1 MADINVSVNEWYI
14 KWLCPV
20 TTPLTCVFSPEGDLV
35 DLIPGATRETF
46 LYSKEAINNLGP
58 TDFHWPNYFHRNKK
72 ELIPLLNNLLE
83 QKEILNQGVYLS
95 SGFSELVD
103 SLNYPYSIYLKL
115 AGELMMHDIITSQI
129 TAKSLLEFETPFSL
143 DLYKNEFITAKKVLD
158 PAFDVTDEPSIRID
172 KDLILLPN
180 CIKNQTIPIEF
191 PVYNDGNKPLVI
203 SKIYMSCSCLKKVID
218 LDGNIIGAN
227 DSVVVQFKFTPDI
240 EGEVSRDIFITSNSV
255 NTPILHVNILAS
267 VVSDSK
273 NN

>member
-1 MADINVSVNEWYI
+1 MQLPRCRHMADINVSVNEWYI

-129 TAKSLLEFETPFSL
+129 TAKSLLEF
-143 DLYKNEFITAKKVLD
+143 
-158 PAFDVTDEPSIRID
+158 
-172 KDLILLPN
+172 
-180 CIKNQTIPIEF
+180 
-191 PVYNDGNKPLVI
+191 
-203 SKIYMSCSCLKKVID
+203 
-218 LDGNIIGAN
+218 
-227 DSVVVQFKFTPDI
+227 
-240 EGEVSRDIFITSNSV
+240 
-255 NTPILHVNILAS
+255 
-267 VVSDSK
+267 
-273 NN
+273 